1 MTRQQF
7 EARII
12 SKAWKDEAFRK
23 RLLEDPKAVMAE
35 ELASLHEKANLP
47 DNVKVTVVEETAD
60 QIYLVLPMNPAD
72 FHPDELT
79 EEDLLAVAGGA
90 SEPTVQAVVQA
101 VAVVN
106 VGGPTLDVVQVVG
119 GPTAVVVTG
128 GPSAVVC

>member
-23 RLLEDPKAVMAE
+23 RLLEDPKA
-35 ELASLHEKANLP
+35 ELASLHEKAGLP

>member
-35 ELASLHEKANLP
+35 ELASLHEKAGLP

>member
-23 RLLEDPKAVMAE
+23 RLLADPKAVMAE

-47 DNVKVTVVEETAD
+47 DNVKVTVMEETAD

-90 SEPTVQAVVQA
+90 SEPTVQAAVQA

-119 GPTAVVVTG
+119 GPTAVVVVG

>member
-60 QIYLVLPMNPAD
+60 QIYLVLPMSPAD
-72 FHPDELT
+72 FHPDELN

-90 SEPTVQAVVQA
+90 STTTAQA

-119 GPTAVVVTG
+119 GPTAVVVVG

>member
-1 MTRQQF
+1 LTRQQF

-60 QIYLVLPMNPAD
+60 QIYLVLPMSPAD
-72 FHPDELT
+72 FHPDELN

-90 SEPTVQAVVQA
+90 STTTAQA

-119 GPTAVVVTG
+119 GPTAVVVVG

>member
-1 MTRQQF
+1 M
-7 EARII
+7 
-12 SKAWKDEAFRK
+12 
-23 RLLEDPKAVMAE
+23 
-35 ELASLHEKANLP
+35 
-47 DNVKVTVVEETAD
+47 KVTVVEETAD

>member
-35 ELASLHEKANLP
+35 ELASLHEKAGLP

-90 SEPTVQAVVQA
+90 SEPTVQAV
-101 VAVVN
+101 N